1 MDRTALKD
9 PSAYNNVDVCDL
21 NDVLGGTPMATFMV
35 NAEGRVTHWN
45 RACEMLTGVRSDD
58 IIGTFKHREAFYTES
73 RQVLADLIASH
84 ADPAQLITHYGGKC
98 RPSPSIRGGYEGEDF
113 FPKLGRH
120 GKWLFFTAAPLK
132 SSEGTLLGAIE
143 TIQDTTSNHAAE
155 EAIHSSETQYRHL
168 FESAND
174 AILVIEAGRI
184 VDCNRMALDL
194 FKSSGTTLLGR
205 SILDLSPQCQPDGVT
220 SKDHIKNRRD
230 LYNKKML
237 QCFEWRFLKMDGTWF
252 DAEVSLSQIDVL
264 ETPQLL
270 AIVRDV
276 TERNKIVLT
285 LMQREKELEEKS
297 RYLEKV
303 NQALKASLDHREVEK
318 RAVEVNMLVHLKRY
332 VMPYIEELDK
342 CQISADARAYMRII
356 ETNLNDIVSQ
366 FSTSKS
372 SKYLDFT
379 PTEVRIADFIRSGR
393 NTKEIAGLLG
403 MSPSSVQWHRK
414 NIRDKLGLVNKKKN
428 LHTYLSSLNE

>member
-1 MDRTALKD
+1 MGGITLKD
-9 PSAYNNVDVCDL
+9 QQRYHNVDAYDL
-21 NDVLGGTPMATFMV
+21 NDVLGGTPMATFVV

-45 RACEMLTGVRSDD
+45 RACELLTGVRSED
-58 IIGTFKHREAFYTES
+58 ILGTFKHREAFYTGS

-84 ADPAQLITHYGGKC
+84 ADPAQLIAHYGGKC
-98 RPSPSIRGGYEGEDF
+98 RPSPSIPEGYEGEDF

-120 GKWLFFTAAPLK
+120 GKWLYFTAAPLR

-155 EAIHSSETQYRHL
+155 EAMRSSETQYRHL

-184 VDCNRMALDL
+184 VDCNQMALDL

-205 SILDLSPQCQPDGVT
+205 SILDLSPQRQPDGVP
-220 SKDHIKNRRD
+220 SKDHIKKRRD
-230 LYNKKML
+230 LYTKKML
-237 QCFEWRFLKMDGTWF
+237 QCFEWRFLKMDDSWF
-252 DAEVSLSQIDVL
+252 D
-264 ETPQLL
+264 
-270 AIVRDV
+270 
-276 TERNKIVLT
+276 
-285 LMQREKELEEKS
+285 
-297 RYLEKV
+297 
-303 NQALKASLDHREVEK
+303 
-318 RAVEVNMLVHLKRY
+318 Y

-342 CQISADARAYMRII
+342 CQISAEARAYMRII

-366 FSTSKS
+366 FSDSKS

>member
-1 MDRTALKD
+1 
-9 PSAYNNVDVCDL
+9 
-21 NDVLGGTPMATFMV
+21 MATFVV

-45 RACEMLTGVRSDD
+45 RACELLTGVRSSD
-58 IIGTFKHREAFYTES
+58 IVGTFKHREAFYTES
-73 RQVLADLIASH
+73 RQVMADLVASN
-84 ADPAQLITHYGGKC
+84 ADPAQLIAHYGGKC
-98 RPSPSIRGGYEGEDF
+98 RLSASIRGGYEGEDF
-113 FPKLGRH
+113 FPKLGRD
-120 GKWLFFTAAPLK
+120 GKWLSFTAAPLK
-132 SSEGTLLGAIE
+132 NADSTLLGAIE
-143 TIQDTTSNHAAE
+143 TIQDTTAKHIAE
-155 EAIHSSETQYRHL
+155 QAVRARETQYRHL

-174 AILVIEAGRI
+174 AILVIEDGEI
-184 VDCNRMALDL
+184 VDCNQMALAL
-194 FKSSGTTLLGR
+194 FKSSGKPLVGL
-205 SILDLSPQCQPDGVT
+205 SILDVSPQRQPDGLS
-220 SKDHIKNRRD
+220 SKDQIQHKRR
-230 LYNKKML
+230 LYIRKEL
-237 QCFEWRFLKMDGTWF
+237 QCFEWRFLKMDATWF
-252 DAEVSLSQIDVL
+252 DAEVSLSKFHELESPQI
-264 ETPQLL
+264 L

-276 TERNKIVLT
+276 TERKKMIVALR
-285 LMQREKELEEKS
+285 QREKELDEKS

-342 CQISADARAYMRII
+342 CHINADASAYVRII

-366 FSTSKS
+366 FSKNKS

>member
-1 MDRTALKD
+1 MGEFTLQDKQPYDKA
-9 PSAYNNVDVCDL
+9 DVYDL
-21 NDVLGGTPMATFMV
+21 NDILEGTPTATFVV

-45 RACEMLTGVRSDD
+45 RACELLTGVRRED
-58 IIGTFKHREAFYTES
+58 ILGTFKHREAFYTGS
-73 RQVLADLIASH
+73 RQVMADLIASN
-84 ADPAQLITHYGGKC
+84 AKPAQLIAHYGGKC
-98 RPSPSIRGGYEGEDF
+98 RPSPSIPEGYEGEDF

-120 GKWLFFTAAPLK
+120 GKWLFFTAAPLRN
-132 SSEGTLLGAIE
+132 SEGALLGAIE

-155 EAIHSSETQYRHL
+155 QAVRSKETQYRHL

-174 AILVIEAGRI
+174 AILVIEDGKI
-184 VDCNRMALDL
+184 VDCNQMALGL
-194 FKSSGTTLLGR
+194 FKSSGKPLVGLA
-205 SILDLSPQCQPDGVT
+205 ILDVSPQRQPDGLT
-220 SKDHIKNRRD
+220 SKDQIQKKRH
-230 LYNKKML
+230 LYIRKEL

-252 DAEVSLSQIDVL
+252 DAEVSLSQLD
-264 ETPQLL
+264 ESGSPQIL

-276 TERNKIVLT
+276 TERNKMLLT
-285 LMQREKELEEKS
+285 LRQREKELDEKS
-297 RYLEKV
+297 SYLEKV

-342 CQISADARAYMRII
+342 CQVNADARAYVRII

-366 FSTSKS
+366 FSKSKS

-379 PTEVRIADFIRSGR
+379 PTEVRIADLIRSGR
-393 NTKEIAGLLG
+393 NTKDIAGLLG